1 MTEKDI
7 LNYLIHHTAIFNS
20 NEKLSIKEISDGNI
34 NYVFR
39 IKSQNKSVIVK
50 YASDKIRTSGN
61 PLSTERNRI
70 ETNALIDEN
79 NYAKGSVPII
89 YHHDEN
95 RSILIMEDLY
105 DYDNLR
111 YALMNQRQFST
122 LGKDMTSFL
131 TKTLLLSS
139 DFIMDPKEKKQKVK
153 NYINPMLCAIT
164 ERLVFTEP
172 YDKEINTNILT
183 KENEEFLIHEL
194 YEDEH
199 LKLEVAKL
207 KYNFETKAQSLLH
220 GDLHTGSIFVKEGST
235 KILDPE
241 FAFYGPA
248 GYDIGN
254 IVANLIFAWTR
265 CAVGTGNKDFMNY
278 IKDTITQ
285 IIDGFKND
293 GMALL
298 KEKVTDR
305 MYLND
310 EFLNNAI
317 QDILCDSAGMCGTEL
332 IRRIIGDAK
341 VKDITTIDDI
351 KQKCKAECFCVLV
364 GKSLIKQRKYIWN
377 ANNYFEIMDDIWEK
391 L

>member
-79 NYAKGSVPII
+79 NYAKGSVPMI

-164 ERLVFTEP
+164 ERLVFT
-172 YDKEINTNILT
+172 
-183 KENEEFLIHEL
+183 
-194 YEDEH
+194 
-199 LKLEVAKL
+199 
-207 KYNFETKAQSLLH
+207 
-220 GDLHTGSIFVKEGST
+220 
-235 KILDPE
+235 
-241 FAFYGPA
+241 
-248 GYDIGN
+248 
-254 IVANLIFAWTR
+254 
-265 CAVGTGNKDFMNY
+265 
-278 IKDTITQ
+278 
-285 IIDGFKND
+285 
-293 GMALL
+293 
-298 KEKVTDR
+298 
-305 MYLND
+305 
-310 EFLNNAI
+310 
-317 QDILCDSAGMCGTEL
+317 
-332 IRRIIGDAK
+332 
-341 VKDITTIDDI
+341 
-351 KQKCKAECFCVLV
+351 
-364 GKSLIKQRKYIWN
+364 
-377 ANNYFEIMDDIWEK
+377 
-391 L
+391 